1 VLILE
6 PQTTPKL
13 SNREKRAVIYPY
25 YAGYSEEFVRRT
37 IEQVGQDKRLK
48 VLDPWNGSGTT
59 TFVAAA
65 LGHDATG
72 LDLNPVLTIVARARL
87 ASEIDARR
95 LCELANRRTQAT
107 TGRGAPLSQLARA
120 CEAIAGQLNFNVRK
134 SASPLASLL
143 LCSCF
148 VTARQLFA
156 NSLSRNPT
164 WFKDISAAN
173 LQQAIPVEE
182 LLKRNI
188 RHICDQWSSND
199 LRNSDLSISR
209 PKLWTQNILKA
220 RLPTESFDLVLTSP
234 PYLTR
239 LDYVKSST
247 PDLAV
252 LQRLGWSISVE
263 ALRNAMIGS
272 PLVGS
277 SAPEL
282 NAEWGLAANNLIKQ
296 VSRHPSKA
304 SQGYYH
310 RFYLRYFDAI
320 HKSMKRIHKSLKHN
334 GKAIFVAQS
343 SHYKEIFIDLPGM
356 IAEIGTNTGMTLVQR
371 HNYEQNRS
379 IITKNSRASAS
390 KGRVVESI
398 IVLNKD

>member
-1 VLILE
+1 MLILE
-6 PQTTPKL
+6 PQNTPKL

-37 IEQVGQDKRLK
+37 IEQVGQNKRLK

-87 ASEIDARR
+87 ASEIDARLLR
-95 LCELANRRTQAT
+95 DQADRRTAAAT
-107 TGRGAPLSQLARA
+107 GKGAPLNQLARA
-120 CEAIAGQLNFNVRK
+120 CEAIADQLNLNVRK

-173 LQQAIPVEE
+173 LQQAIPVQE

-188 RHICDQWSSND
+188 RHICDQWSSNE
-199 LRNSDLSISR
+199 LRDSELSISR

-220 RLPTESFDLVLTSP
+220 RLPTEWFDLVLTSP

-252 LQRLGWSISVE
+252 LQRLGWPISIE
-263 ALRNAMIGS
+263 ALRNTMIGS

-277 SAPEL
+277 SAPKL
-282 NAEWGLAANNLIKQ
+282 NAEWGLAANYLIEQ

-320 HKSMKRIHKSLKHN
+320 HKSMKRIHKSLKQN

-356 IAEIGTNTGMTLVQR
+356 IAEIGSNSGMTLVQR
-371 HNYEQNRS
+371 YNYEQNKS
-379 IITKNSRASAS
+379 IITKNSRASSS

-398 IVLNKD
+398 IVLSKN